1 MIAEGLVTKPFNEEE
16 NTETRVN
23 EVRQNFLG
31 WQCRIRQIVMRE
43 AGGQPSSGLQPK
55 CISIDGDFLGQ
66 VIVLLV
72 RKNANHDAI
81 QLRHIFLATQDPF
94 VRYQNAVKYLSAGY
108 YQRPHEF
115 SHEMTAL
122 FDTSM
127 SLPVALMTSG
137 GCLLEF
143 SQYSSIYRFHSSI
156 RALEASEPAYQATY
170 WHNSLFNQRM
180 PTGIKI
186 LGFELDWESCQI
198 TNN

>member
-1 MIAEGLVTKPFNEEE
+1 MRAKSLVTKSFNKEE
-16 NTETRVN
+16 NSETRIN
-23 EVRQNFLG
+23 EARQNFLG

-43 AGGQPSSGLQPK
+43 GGGQPSSGLQPR
-55 CISIDGDFLGQ
+55 CISIDGSFLGQ

-72 RKNANHDAI
+72 RKNANRDAS

-122 FDTSM
+122 FDASM
-127 SLPVALMTSG
+127 SLPLALMTIG
-137 GCLLEF
+137 GCVLEF
-143 SQYSSIYRFHSSI
+143 SQYSATYRFDRSI
-156 RALEASEPAYQATY
+156 RALEADEPAYQVTY

-180 PTGIKI
+180 PATVSYTHLTLPTKA
-186 LGFELDWESCQI
+186 
-198 TNN
+198 

>member
-72 RKNANHDAI
+72 RKNANHS
-81 QLRHIFLATQDPF
+81 
-94 VRYQNAVKYLSAGY
+94 K
-108 YQRPHEF
+108 
-115 SHEMTAL
+115 
-122 FDTSM
+122 
-127 SLPVALMTSG
+127 
-137 GCLLEF
+137 
-143 SQYSSIYRFHSSI
+143 
-156 RALEASEPAYQATY
+156 
-170 WHNSLFNQRM
+170 
-180 PTGIKI
+180 
-186 LGFELDWESCQI
+186 
-198 TNN
+198 